1 MDLDGSLQRLR
12 GALIA
17 FPRAHKTAV
26 LLLADLLGFSLSG
39 LVAFWL
45 VFGSVQG
52 SKGML
57 SVVLL
62 VSVITLGVAW
72 FFGLYES
79 IIRFMGDELL
89 LVSCVM
95 TTIAAV
101 LGAGATYY
109 LGLEL
114 GPFRWGMTYATLAL
128 LYGAISRTFAGRF
141 LRIQK
146 RSDVWKDVII
156 YGAGAAGAML
166 AKQLRDHSS
175 YRVVGFIDD
184 DHRRQGSRVGRV
196 PIYLP
201 HMLGT
206 LAEKHDLSTV
216 LLALPS
222 VSRARRREIV
232 ASLAEYPL
240 ELRSMP
246 NVTDLVSGKAQVD
259 DLQPVSVEELL
270 GREAVPPN
278 DALLAGSIDGKSVM
292 ITGAGGSI
300 GSELCRQ
307 ALLQNPSKLVLFER
321 SEAALY
327 EIEQELS
334 ILRAEKGI
342 GCPVVAL
349 IGDVADRVR
358 VLEVMQAFAVDTV
371 YHAAAYKHVP
381 LVELNVLEGAR
392 NNVLGTWN
400 TACASVHAGVSTFV
414 LISTDKAVNPTNFM
428 GATKRFAELC
438 LQAMQEET
446 QTTKF
451 CMVRFGNVLESSGS
465 VIPLFRRQIRA
476 GGPVTVTHRDIIRYF
491 MTIPE
496 ASQLVMQAASMES
509 SGDVFVLDMGSPI
522 KIDILARQMIK
533 LSGLTIKSTS
543 NPDGDIEIRYTGLRP
558 AEKLYEELLIGN
570 DVSGTEHARIMRAN
584 ERSIP
589 FEEFATRI
597 KELEFLIKGRD
608 CHLLRELMKQVVIGY
623 TPTNGIDDLVCN
635 HQKSLPAKPR
645 LVEFSPL
652 EVQLDA

>member
-1 MDLDGSLQRLR
+1 MGSDDSLHRLR

-17 FPRAHKTAV
+17 LPRAHKTAV
-26 LLLADLLGFSLSG
+26 LLLADLAGFFLCG

-45 VFGSVQG
+45 VFASGEDLHNAFAVA
-52 SKGML
+52 
-57 SVVLL
+57 LL
-62 VSVITLGVAW
+62 VSGISLVVGWV
-72 FFGLYES
+72 FGFYES
-79 IIRFMGDELL
+79 IVRFMDDELL
-89 LVSCVM
+89 VVICVM
-95 TTIAAV
+95 TTVTAV
-101 LGAGATYY
+101 LGAGIAFS

-114 GPFRWGMTYATLAL
+114 HPLRWGLTYATLAL
-128 LYGAISRTFAGRF
+128 FYSVISRKFASRF
-141 LRIQK
+141 LRIQSRFAVCK
-146 RSDVWKDVII
+146 NVVI
-156 YGAGAAGAML
+156 YGAGTAGAML

-175 YRVVGFIDD
+175 YWVAAFIDD
-184 DHRRQGSRVGRV
+184 DHRRQGSRVGRL
-196 PIYLP
+196 PIYP
-201 HMLGT
+201 PDMLGT

-222 VSRARRREIV
+222 VSRARRREII
-232 ASLAEYPL
+232 SGLSEYSL

-246 NVTDLVSGKAQVD
+246 NVADLVSGKAQVD
-259 DLQPVSVEELL
+259 DLQPVSVEDLL

-278 DALLAGSIDGKSVM
+278 EALLAASIKDKSVM

-307 ALLQNPSKLVLFER
+307 ALLQNPSRLVLFER
-321 SEAALY
+321 SEPALY
-327 EIEQELS
+327 EIEQEL
-334 ILRAEKGI
+334 ITLQAEKNI
-342 GCPVVAL
+342 DCPVVAL

-358 VLEVMQAFAVDTV
+358 VLEVLQTFDVDTV

-392 NNVLGTWN
+392 NNILGTWN
-400 TACASVHAGVSTFV
+400 TACAAVHAGVSTFV
-414 LISTDKAVNPTNFM
+414 LISTDKAVSPTNFM
-428 GATKRFAELC
+428 GASKRFAELC

-446 QTTKF
+446 ETTKF

-465 VIPLFRRQIRA
+465 VIPRFRRQIRA

-496 ASQLVMQAASMES
+496 ATQLVMQAASMES

-522 KIDILARQMIK
+522 KIDTLARQMIK
-533 LSGLTIKSTS
+533 LSGLTIKSDS
-543 NPDGDIEIRYTGLRP
+543 RPDGDIEIVYTGLRP

-584 ERSIP
+584 EESIP
-589 FEEFATRI
+589 FEEFAARI

-608 CHLLRELMKQVVIGY
+608 CHLV
-623 TPTNGIDDLVCN
+623 
-635 HQKSLPAKPR
+635 
-645 LVEFSPL
+645 
-652 EVQLDA
+652 

>member
-1 MDLDGSLQRLR
+1 MGLDDSLQMLR
-12 GALIA
+12 GALITL
-17 FPRAHKTAV
+17 PRAYKTAV
-26 LLLADLLGFSLSG
+26 LLLADLVGFTLSA

-45 VFGSVQG
+45 VYGSLLVTQN
-52 SKGML
+52 ML
-57 SVVLL
+57 AVVLL
-62 VSVITLGVAW
+62 ASAITLAAAW
-72 FFGLYES
+72 LFGFYES

-89 LVSCVM
+89 LVSGAM
-95 TTIAAV
+95 TTLAAV
-101 LGAGATYY
+101 LGAGATYF

-114 GPFRWGMTYATLAL
+114 EPFRWGLTYATLAL
-128 LYGAISRTFAGRF
+128 LYSAISRVSASRF

-166 AKQLRDHSS
+166 ARQLRDHSH
-175 YRVVGFIDD
+175 YRVAAFIDD
-184 DHRRQGSRVGRV
+184 DPRRHGSRVGRV
-196 PIYLP
+196 PVYP
-201 HMLGT
+201 PNMLGPLT
-206 LAEKHDLSTV
+206 EQCELSTV
-216 LLALPS
+216 LLAMPS
-222 VSRARRREIV
+222 ISRARRREII
-232 ASLAEYPL
+232 ANLAEYPV

-246 NVTDLVSGKAQVD
+246 NIGDLVSGRAQVD
-259 DLQPVSVEELL
+259 DLQPVSVEDLL
-270 GREAVPPN
+270 GREAVPPHE
-278 DALLAGSIDGKSVM
+278 ALLAGSIKGKSVM

-307 ALLQNPSKLVLFER
+307 ALLQNPSTLVLFER
-321 SEAALY
+321 SEVALY
-327 EIEQELS
+327 EIDQEL
-334 ILRAEKGI
+334 ITLRAEKGI
-342 GCPVVAL
+342 DCPIVAL

-358 VLEVMQAFAVDTV
+358 VLEVMQTFAVDTV

-381 LVELNVLEGAR
+381 LVELNLIEGAR

-400 TACASVHAGVSTFV
+400 TACAAVHAGVSTFV
-414 LISTDKAVNPTNFM
+414 LISTDKAVSPTNFM

-438 LQAMQEET
+438 LQALQEET
-446 QTTKF
+446 RTTKF

-476 GGPVTVTHRDIIRYF
+476 GGPVTVTHKDIIRYF

-522 KIDILARQMIK
+522 KIDNLARQMIK
-533 LSGLTIKSTS
+533 LSGLTIKSKS

-589 FEEFATRI
+589 FEEFNTRI
-597 KELEFLIKGRD
+597 QELEFLIKGRD

-623 TPTNGIDDLVCN
+623 TPSNGIDDLVGKSR
-635 HQKSLPAKPR
+635 KSLPAKPK